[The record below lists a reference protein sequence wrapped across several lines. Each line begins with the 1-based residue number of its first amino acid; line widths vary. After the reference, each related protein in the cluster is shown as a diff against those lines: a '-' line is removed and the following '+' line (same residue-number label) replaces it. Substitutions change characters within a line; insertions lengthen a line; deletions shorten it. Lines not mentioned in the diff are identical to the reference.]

1 MLVYN
6 KITMYTRTQISKL
19 LHV

>member
-6 KITMYTRTQISKL
+6 KIEFKDLNLKT
-19 LHV
+19 